1 MQETRYAV
9 VDGEKIPVLLS
20 DENEALLA
28 AKAAGRAIVGLWR
41 EDTQGAADTLIAD
54 VEDADE
60 EFLGR
65 IARRHLGLPWA
76 ICETER
82 LKIREI
88 AEGDYEE
95 IVENHVDADLDTVEK
110 VAGYTKHHYEVF
122 EFGFWA
128 VEEKKSG
135 NLTGVVGSGSR
146 RMTASGMWII
156 MSCPWMMRISLM
168 TRWSWATIFS
178 RNTGKKDTRKRHAGR
193 RSNTLRKSL
202 ELSSLSSGSGR
213 KTSCQRRSRKA
224 WDSCGRNK
232 GLLRKKVINS
242 ARFLLSNGVSIMYIK
257 HCIQTTQIQFDD
269 TRVTSLKVRL
279 KPACRRSFKFVPGN
293 AKHSDGRTRV

>member
-1 MQETRYAV
+1 MQETSYAV

-41 EDTQGAADTLIAD
+41 EDTQRDEWCAADTLIAD

-95 IVENHVDADLDTVEK
+95 IVENHVDAGLDTVEK

-135 NLTGVVGSGSR
+135 NLTGVVGFRIPQDDGI
-146 RMTASGMWII
+146 GDVWI
-156 MSCPWMMRISLM
+156 MSCPWMMRISWM

-178 RNTGKKDTRKRHAGR
+178 RNTGEKDTRKRHAGR
-193 RSNTLRKSL
+193 RSNTLKKSL
-202 ELSSLSSGSGR
+202 ELPSLSSGSGR

-242 ARFLLSNGVSIMYIK
+242 ARFLLSNGVSIVY
-257 HCIQTTQIQFDD
+257 
-269 TRVTSLKVRL
+269 
-279 KPACRRSFKFVPGN
+279 
-293 AKHSDGRTRV
+293 

>member
-41 EDTQGAADTLIAD
+41 EDTQGNEWCAADTLIAD

-135 NLTGVVGSGSR
+135 NLTGVVGF
-146 RMTASGMWII
+146 
-156 MSCPWMMRISLM
+156 RIPQDDGIGDVDYYVLSLDDEN
-168 TRWSWATIFS
+168 IL
-178 RNTGKKDTRKRHAGR
+178 DAGR

-269 TRVTSLKVRL
+269 TKVTSLKVRL
-279 KPACRRSFKFVPGN
+279 KPACRRSFKFVSGN
-293 AKHSDGRTRV
+293 AKHSDGRTHV

>member
-9 VDGEKIPVLLS
+9 VDGEEIPVLLS

-41 EDTQGAADTLIAD
+41 EDTQGDEWCAADTLIAD

-135 NLTGVVGSGSR
+135 NLTGVVGF
-146 RMTASGMWII
+146 
-156 MSCPWMMRISLM
+156 RIS
-168 TRWSWATIFS
+168 RFIFRAS
-178 RNTGKKDTRKRHAGR
+178 ARRLPRRNVARRAGSSAR
-193 RSNTLRKSL
+193 RSL
-202 ELSSLSSGSGR
+202 
-213 KTSCQRRSRKA
+213 
-224 WDSCGRNK
+224 
-232 GLLRKKVINS
+232 
-242 ARFLLSNGVSIMYIK
+242 
-257 HCIQTTQIQFDD
+257 
-269 TRVTSLKVRL
+269 
-279 KPACRRSFKFVPGN
+279 
-293 AKHSDGRTRV
+293 

>member
-41 EDTQGAADTLIAD
+41 EDTQGDEWCAADTLIAD

-95 IVENHVDADLDTVEK
+95 IVENHVDAGLDTVEK

-135 NLTGVVGSGSR
+135 NLTGVVGF
-146 RMTASGMWII
+146 
-156 MSCPWMMRISLM
+156 RIPQDDGIGHVDYYVL
-168 TRWSWATIFS
+168 
-178 RNTGKKDTRKRHAGR
+178 
-193 RSNTLRKSL
+193 SL
-202 ELSSLSSGSGR
+202 EYRR
-213 KTSCQRRSRKA
+213 KGYAKEACRAAIEYAEEEFGTAQFIVRIGKENIVS
-224 WDSCGRNK
+224 
-232 GLLRKKVINS
+232 KKV
-242 ARFLLSNGVSIMYIK
+242 AE
-257 HCIQTTQIQFDD
+257 
-269 TRVTSLKVRL
+269 SLGFVR
-279 KPACRRSFKFVPGN
+279 
-293 AKHSDGRTRV
+293 TE

>member
-1 MQETRYAV
+1 MGCR
-9 VDGEKIPVLLS
+9 
-20 DENEALLA
+20 
-28 AKAAGRAIVGLWR
+28 GRS
-41 EDTQGAADTLIAD
+41 
-54 VEDADE
+54 
-60 EFLGR
+60 
-65 IARRHLGLPWA
+65 ARRIGF
-76 ICETER
+76 
-82 LKIREI
+82 KIREI
-88 AEGDYEE
+88 AEGDYEK
-95 IVENHVDADLDTVEK
+95 IVENHVDAGLDTVEK
-110 VAGYTKHHYEVF
+110 VADYTKHHYEVF

-135 NLTGVVGSGSR
+135 NLTGVVGFRIPQDDGIGDVDYYVLSL
-146 RMTASGMWII
+146 
-156 MSCPWMMRISLM
+156 MMRISLM
-168 TRWSWATIFS
+168 TSLSWATIFS

-232 GLLRKKVINS
+232 GLLRKKKEKVINS

>member
-41 EDTQGAADTLIAD
+41 EDTQGNEWCAADTLIAD

-60 EFLGR
+60 EFVGR

-82 LKIREI
+82 LKIR
-88 AEGDYEE
+88 
-95 IVENHVDADLDTVEK
+95 EK

-135 NLTGVVGSGSR
+135 NLTGVVGF
-146 RMTASGMWII
+146 
-156 MSCPWMMRISLM
+156 RIPQDDGIGDVDYYVLSLDDEN
-168 TRWSWATIFS
+168 ILD
-178 RNTGKKDTRKRHAGR
+178 DT
-193 RSNTLRKSL
+193 L
-202 ELSSLSSGSGR
+202 ELGYHIFPEYRR
-213 KTSCQRRSRKA
+213 KGYAKEACRAAIEYAEEEFGTVQFIVRIGKENIVS
-224 WDSCGRNK
+224 
-232 GLLRKKVINS
+232 KKV
-242 ARFLLSNGVSIMYIK
+242 AE
-257 HCIQTTQIQFDD
+257 
-269 TRVTSLKVRL
+269 SLGFVR
-279 KPACRRSFKFVPGN
+279 
-293 AKHSDGRTRV
+293 TE